1 MNISTELS
9 DIEWLQDFAIESQDC
24 DHVINLFIES
34 GVPCNTD
41 QLVLSVVMYRLTKEQ
56 EEKVDRD
63 VILKVKTYNPV
74 EKYKLGDVLTFPGS
88 RHFDGEIQKIRQ
100 GYNPNFSDFEVVEI
114 ICSDNVT
121 RSFVHGMQDD
131 FFVDLQVN
139 VDANL
144 EKLAKQIVE
153 ESEIDIADKIVS
165 GLAEFRDLICL
176 SDFWFS
182 LDLLL
187 EIDDGYLNLVEAV
200 LDIADGQP
208 LSTIEILERIDFS
221 NNSDQEL
228 LVFSLNYVLNNDN
241 RFEDVGPSGKVLW
254 FLTSMKP
261 PELVE
266 VDNYLLCQ
274 KIDVS
279 NERLSSSMQSLVN
292 VLSDEFSLTSKPLDE
307 FDKTASIILIYPHLR
322 AGTLPLNQSTSMI
335 FPSALVSPRVKMTLI
350 DKHTGASYPGW
361 VIQKDRF
368 VWGLEQ
374 LYQKYGVVAGTRI
387 SIEVGNNLDEVTINI
402 NRRKPVKEW
411 VKTLIIDDMKIQ
423 FEMKNREIGVDC
435 LDESLI
441 CVDDISLL
449 DKFCRRILQGEF
461 ALEDLVDKCFRALKV
476 LMPQGNVHA
485 VTLYCAINIIV
496 RVVPEAVF
504 AILENN
510 SNYIHVGDAYWR
522 YEVN

>member
-1 MNISTELS
+1 M
-9 DIEWLQDFAIESQDC
+9 
-24 DHVINLFIES
+24 
-34 GVPCNTD
+34 
-41 QLVLSVVMYRLTKEQ
+41 
-56 EEKVDRD
+56 
-63 VILKVKTYNPV
+63 
-74 EKYKLGDVLTFPGS
+74 
-88 RHFDGEIQKIRQ
+88 
-100 GYNPNFSDFEVVEI
+100 
-114 ICSDNVT
+114 
-121 RSFVHGMQDD
+121 
-131 FFVDLQVN
+131 
-139 VDANL
+139 
-144 EKLAKQIVE
+144 
-153 ESEIDIADKIVS
+153 
-165 GLAEFRDLICL
+165 
-176 SDFWFS
+176 
-182 LDLLL
+182 
-187 EIDDGYLNLVEAV
+187 
-200 LDIADGQP
+200 
-208 LSTIEILERIDFS
+208 STIEILERIDFS
-221 NNSDQEL
+221 DNSDQEL
-228 LVFSLNYVLNNDN
+228 LVFSLNYALNNDN
-241 RFEDVGPSGKVLW
+241 RFEDVGLSGKVLW
-254 FLTSMKP
+254 FLTRMKP
-261 PELVE
+261 PELAE

-279 NERLSSSMQSLVN
+279 NEKLSNSMQSLVN

-485 VTLYCAINIIV
+485 VTLYCAINTIV
-496 RVVPEAVF
+496 RVVPETVF
-504 AILENN
+504 TILENN